1 MRKHTT
7 ITDQKSQCRTL
18 SPLTASSEAALP
30 DCAIIPEQF
39 FAPPSHSAAHK
50 SGVKRLLLA
59 VLQDAVACW
68 FRYQHARN
76 ARGQRLFR
84 ETHDW
89 FWATEQD
96 SLFAFEH
103 ICAQLQLDPDYIR
116 QGLLRWQ
123 PSSTGTGRPR
133 PPLRSEPVVRDL
145 HLVPPQVR

>member
-1 MRKHTT
+1 MRKNTP
-7 ITDQKSQCRTL
+7 ITDRKSLRRPT
-18 SPLTASSEAALP
+18 SFLTACGDTALP
-30 DCAIIPEQF
+30 DCAVVPEQF
-39 FAPPSHSAAHK
+39 FAPPHHSAAHK

-84 ETHDW
+84 ETHAW

-123 PSSTGTGRPR
+123 PSSADQPR
-133 PPLRSEPVVRDL
+133 PHLRSEPVVRDP
-145 HLVPPQVR
+145 HLFPVQIR

>member
-1 MRKHTT
+1 MRKINTM
-7 ITDQKSQCRTL
+7 
-18 SPLTASSEAALP
+18 SSSKQLRQPMALPPYPSDTALP
-30 DCAIIPEQF
+30 DCVIVPEQF
-39 FAPPSHSAAHK
+39 FAPSSHSAAHR
-50 SGVKRLLLA
+50 SGVKRLFLA

-68 FRYQHARN
+68 FRYRHARH

-84 ETHDW
+84 ETQDW

-123 PSSTGTGRPR
+123 TTFADQPR
-133 PPLRSEPVVRDL
+133 PCLQTAPAVRDHRL
-145 HLVPPQVR
+145 SPVRV